1 MKFKVGEPGP
11 DGIIIDDVRVR
22 VMEPDRGPA
31 EALREDTSEEDG
43 SVGARNG
50 GC

>member
-1 MKFKVGEPGP
+1 MKFNVGEAGP

-22 VMEPDRGPA
+22 VIEPDRGPS
-31 EALREDTSEEDG
+31 EALREDTSEDG

>member
-1 MKFKVGEPGP
+1 MKFKLGEAGP
-11 DGIIIDDVRVR
+11 DGNIMDDVRVR
-22 VMEPDRGPA
+22 VTEPDRGPS
-31 EALREDTSEEDG
+31 EALREDTSEDG